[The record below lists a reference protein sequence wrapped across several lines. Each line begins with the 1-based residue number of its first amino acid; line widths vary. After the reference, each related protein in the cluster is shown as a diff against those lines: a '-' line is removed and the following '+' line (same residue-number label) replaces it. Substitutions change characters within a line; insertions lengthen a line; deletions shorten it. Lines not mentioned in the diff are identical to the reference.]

1 MKVDPYD
8 WPVLPA
14 FKSRPETDEE
24 ILWRM
29 KGFLDCLRHQA
40 HYGPVDPLY
49 IEYLVE
55 KTGEKCP

>member
-1 MKVDPYD
+1 MKVDPYE
-8 WPVLPA
+8 WPTLPA
-14 FKSRPETDEE
+14 FKSRLETDEE